1 MKTEIKYISKELER
15 LQSKVIYHT
24 WHFNFTAVFFFMKDE
39 KFSLYCS
46 HIYTEKITDEVF

>member
-15 LQSKVIYHT
+15 LQSKAIYHT
-24 WHFNFTAVFFFMKDE
+24 WHFNFTAVFFMKDE

-46 HIYTEKITDEVF
+46 HIYTEKITVEGF